1 MKLNLAL
8 AAFMAAFATPA
19 LAAPWMAIDA
29 NPNVMVMVDRGSIT
43 VQSGM
48 RTAQTLWIVKG
59 RQPVVTTLRLNCNQW
74 KFQDAGQQPVNRDFS
89 LAPMIPGS
97 SVQNDAPEGSLG
109 AAILAN
115 VCVNMVTNSSAG
127 WTRPDLKSAI
137 DAAKASGYTPVWP

>member
-1 MKLNLAL
+1 MKLKLAF
-8 AAFMAAFATPA
+8 AAAITACATPA

-43 VQSGM
+43 IQGAV

-74 KFQDAGQQPVNRDFS
+74 KFQDAGQQPVNRDLS

-97 SVQNDAPEGSLG
+97 SVQNEAPEGSIG
-109 AAILAN
+109 SAILAN

-137 DAAKASGYTPVWP
+137 DAAMASGYTPAWP